1 MLQTRAGVGNI
12 IRERQ
17 ADCPPISVSPA
28 AFPWVSVPVE
38 TAHPSAMYTV
48 EIALFSVFKSQGTN
62 RRPVHLWGL
71 DHTRTSLCIHLL
83 LLVVKAVR
91 LAPTGSGWLRTS
103 ACRDTGSPRTNRTK
117 EPIHSHCSLEPRK
130 KKKTYQPLKKINSL
144 CLAMESGIYWFK
156 ARPMRHANFH
166 VT

>member
-1 MLQTRAGVGNI
+1 MLQTRPGVGNI

-83 LLVVKAVR
+83 LLVVKTVR
-91 LAPTGSGWLRTS
+91 LAPAGWEHRLAGTQAHRGPT
-103 ACRDTGSPRTNRTK
+103 AQKSPFTATAHLSQERR
-117 EPIHSHCSLEPRK
+117 
-130 KKKTYQPLKKINSL
+130 KKTYQPLKKINSL